1 MTTLTADHGSST
13 PHDTPP
19 HSPPRRKRGG
29 GDPPWTRVALAALL
43 LGTAVLYFWNLSENG
58 WANSFYSAAVQAGS
72 EWWKAFFYGSSDAA
86 NSITVDK
93 PPASLWLMALSVRL
107 FGLHSFAILL
117 PEVLLG
123 IATVYVVYRT
133 VRRYFGPGAGL
144 LAGFAL
150 AITPVAVLMFR
161 FNNPDALLVFLM
173 TLAAWATLRA
183 IEATGRRGV
192 WWMTAVGAILGL
204 AFLTK
209 TLQSF
214 LVIPFFGIAYL
225 VCANSTFRTRVIG
238 SVAAIAALL
247 VGAGW
252 WIAIVELVPSSARPY
267 VGGSQNDSFLEL
279 TFGYNGLGRING
291 NETGSVGGGMPGGGD
306 MAGGMPAGGPG
317 GGAGGGM
324 WGGTG
329 IWRMFDSEQGSQISW
344 LIPAAIIL
352 LVAALWFR
360 GRAPRTDMRRAALI
374 VFGGWF
380 LVTMATFSFM
390 SGIFHSYYT
399 VALAPAIAAIVGM
412 GAAEAWQRRDRL
424 FARIVLAA
432 AALAVGIWGFVLLTR
447 VEDYGD
453 WLRILVLATGIAA
466 ALGLLVID
474 RLARLVVTAVLVLA
488 VVSGFSGQAAY
499 AVSTVSHSV
508 TGSIVSAGPS
518 SMGGP
523 GGGGM
528 PGGGPGGMPGGMAGG
543 APGAAGGTGGTGNGA
558 GAGAGAAGGAQD
570 GVPGGTGT
578 TGTTDGAAGG
588 SRGGGI
594 GGLLESEAPS
604 QEVVDALEENADQF
618 TWVAAAVGSM
628 NASGLQL
635 ATEDPVM
642 AIGGFNGSDPSPT
655 LEEFQ
660 QYVANGEIHYFVGS
674 GGMGGNQ
681 MGGSNA
687 SSEISQWV
695 EANFTE
701 VTIGTQTFYDLT
713 APIHN

>member
-1 MTTLTADHGSST
+1 
-13 PHDTPP
+13 
-19 HSPPRRKRGG
+19 
-29 GDPPWTRVALAALL
+29 VALAALL